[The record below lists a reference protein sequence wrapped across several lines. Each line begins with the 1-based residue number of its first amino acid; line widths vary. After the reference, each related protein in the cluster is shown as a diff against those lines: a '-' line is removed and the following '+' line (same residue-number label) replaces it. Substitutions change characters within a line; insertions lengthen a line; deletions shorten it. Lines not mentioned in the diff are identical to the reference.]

1 MAPSWAPGGPDDTG
15 EQPGPSLDDR
25 PGLGGVTESR
35 RRDTIVSLVNE
46 RSETPYTVG
55 ELTVAL
61 SEWFQDETDGMVPT
75 DEEIHSVLFDFDL
88 PRLDAD
94 GRLVFHR
101 ETGRVFSPT
110 HDGAHATRASSE
122 LNAGSTVDNAG
133 DTNRGSVAPEPTDD
147 RVMVSRKR
155 LVNVAV
161 ILVGVA
167 GVAVTASS
175 VSPLDT
181 SFALVPA
188 ALVVLFFGYRALTE
202 E

>member
-1 MAPSWAPGGPDDTG
+1 MAPAWAPGGPDDTG
-15 EQPGPSLDDR
+15 EESGPSLDDR

-88 PRLDAD
+88 PRLDDD

-110 HDGAHATRASSE
+110 HEATHATRTSTE
-122 LNAGSTVDNAG
+122 IEPGSTLDNARG
-133 DTNRGSVAPEPTDD
+133 TDRGSVATESTDD
-147 RVMVSRKR
+147 RVTVSRKR
-155 LVNVAV
+155 LVNVGV

>member
-122 LNAGSTVDNAG
+122 LNAGSTDDNAG

-147 RVMVSRKR
+147 RVTVSRKR